1 MSQDKKEQTEQ
12 FEGEGDGGMVGAFRR
27 LLSGSSGESEPDV
40 QKEFRVTELFRRAV
54 DRGSEL
60 RDSTEDSLKRAIVDL
75 MTTSETI
82 ELLLVKLDELRTDAS
97 HAIRDEIESFLRELD
112 LGNELRKALDGL
124 SVEIKTEVTFRDRST
139 ETTNQS
145 SSDEKA

>member
-1 MSQDKKEQTEQ
+1 
-12 FEGEGDGGMVGAFRR
+12 
-27 LLSGSSGESEPDV
+27 
-40 QKEFRVTELFRRAV
+40 
-54 DRGSEL
+54 
-60 RDSTEDSLKRAIVDL
+60 

-97 HAIRDEIESFLRELD
+97 HAIRDDIESFLRELD